1 MKRTLKKL
9 LVCILIVLMINNF
22 FFNNISLADDGGFG
36 EWLADMMGTVV
47 GLLTWPI
54 RMIALACAWAIDG
67 VTRNVA
73 LSQGAVDEFGNI
85 VEGTYYNIEMLTP
98 FDIFF
103 NRIAI
108 LDVNFFNVDT
118 SNDIITTM
126 RSSIAGWYYVMRTIA
141 AAILL
146 CVFIYVGIRMA
157 ITTIASDKAAYKKM
171 LVDWICSLALI
182 FLLQYIM
189 LFTFAVN
196 EAFIKG
202 LSGVADAQS
211 LCDAMVN
218 IKKLSTGIS
227 VNSIAATIVFCMLTI
242 QTIALLIS
250 YINRMLKIAFLVIIA
265 PLITLTY
272 SMDKMGDGKAQAL
285 TTWLK
290 EFIYTV
296 LLQTFHCIIY
306 LAFVGMALSILS
318 PDGGATIS
326 DDNNLAGVVLAIL
339 CIKFT
344 KDAEKILG
352 KIFDFSGS
360 TSDSSLAV
368 GMAASAMALSNAK
381 GLGKGARNAFNGIK
395 SAKGTIGNALRT
407 SKVEAMALGAMLS
420 GARNEDGSRKSFAEN
435 KADAEEKVTNAEADK
450 LEKKNSEKYGV
461 KTKGDSKEAKAYQDK
476 IAKLTQANKDAGM
489 SGSMAAAKAR
499 AQVAKETRESNI
511 KNNPKGMKDK
521 AKHLW
526 KYNKVRGTI
535 NGIKNVASQSEVL
548 RQFGNIGKMTMA
560 AGLGTFVGSGS
571 YGVSGNAFNAFSLG
585 AATYK
590 GSKEF
595 MKNSTKTLT
604 NDMSQLFKGAGYT
617 DVADASSKI
626 NGIMQ
631 NSDTFEKAD
640 DRIDEIFKE
649 LEKALDGLSDRE
661 KKDLR
666 SNIKNVVDGEMTR
679 NPAATNSDIMQKLL
693 GHSQISQQLGL
704 KQGENGKVES
714 TKAGVMDALMGK
726 DDKTGLLDFK
736 RNKVIYDKI
745 KTAGDI
751 GVSPDAFI
759 QSAIQQYENDVLT
772 FGPSVDTRAE
782 KAERKAMI
790 GEIESGDAISEEVQ
804 RKLNELSDSP
814 EQRKAFEEAVEAEIN
829 NLEHQKD
836 TLDKGAAYSPEVVQE
851 AKDAIDEKIRR
862 LEEQLQDVADKGS
875 AKDMQRHKDEVDRL
889 RDEIKRVVEAENAK
903 LKEAEGKIGD
913 EARKLEVER
922 MELEAERK
930 EYEALVKYTLEQ
942 HAVAAKE
949 ASNYGTTGEAA
960 SRAHEDLVKNRKY

>member
-103 NRIAI
+103 NRVAI

-126 RSSIAGWYYVMRTIA
+126 RNSIAGWYYVMRTIA

-196 EAFIKG
+196 EAFIKA

-227 VNSIAATIVFCMLTI
+227 VNSIAATIVFCMLTV
-242 QTIALLIS
+242 QTIGLLIS

-368 GMAASAMALSNAK
+368 GMAASAMALGKAK
-381 GLGKGARNAFNGIK
+381 DIGRGARNAVNGVK
-395 SAKGTIGNALRT
+395 NLNIGGRLQTARIEGL
-407 SKVEAMALGAMLS
+407 AMASFLKGKT
-420 GARNEDGSRKSFAEN
+420 NENG
-435 KADAEEKVTNAEADK
+435 EKMTWAEAKDDATSQITAK
-450 LEKKNSEKYGV
+450 DAAKAEKKNARKYNV
-461 KTKGDSKEAKAYQDK
+461 STKDKGYQKEVSQVANDLMKNTGMTK
-476 IAKLTQANKDAGM
+476 KLAFAT
-489 SGSMAAAKAR
+489 AR
-499 AQVAKETRESNI
+499 AQVAKSKRREAKDSRHPNI
-511 KNNPKGMKDK
+511 AK
-521 AKHLW
+521 A
-526 KYNKVRGTI
+526 RGTVSKLNQARKLAMNSETGKAIRGII
-535 NGIKNVASQSEVL
+535 NSQVAAGIGTFAGAGTYGASGNMFNAFALGAASYKGTQEFFKNSSGTLVDSSQKLLQGFGVTNSAQAENELKTTRAMAPILSDNSEVQRQLDELVKFVEDALGKGDGAKDAARDAKTTIRNTVAKGIKEDPAISNDALMQKVMSALGKREALKGAQIGEDGQATGKTWLEALTASGSLTSGVNDVSNLQRRKELFDVI
-548 RQFGNIGKMTMA
+548 QGAGNIGLTEDAITRMA
-560 AGLGTFVGSGS
+560 A
-571 YGVSGNAFNAFSLG
+571 
-585 AATYK
+585 
-590 GSKEF
+590 KEF
-595 MKNSTKTLT
+595 PNSSAGDGAGFVSNEELIRKIESEGYVVTEADKKQRTLEG
-604 NDMSQLFKGAGYT
+604 NIDMSESLQEKF
-617 DVADASSKI
+617 DASVESVDQEV
-626 NGIMQ
+626 MAEHEVQ
-631 NSDTFEKAD
+631 AAVEQQ
-640 DRIDEIFKE
+640 
-649 LEKALDGLSDRE
+649 KALAE
-661 KKDLR
+661 
-666 SNIKNVVDGEMTR
+666 NIR
-679 NPAATNSDIMQKLL
+679 NINDTVLPQITNEYMK
-693 GHSQISQQLGL
+693 
-704 KQGENGKVES
+704 
-714 TKAGVMDALMGK
+714 
-726 DDKTGLLDFK
+726 
-736 RNKVIYDKI
+736 
-745 KTAGDI
+745 
-751 GVSPDAFI
+751 
-759 QSAIQQYENDVLT
+759 QYEAL
-772 FGPSVDTRAE
+772 
-782 KAERKAMI
+782 
-790 GEIESGDAISEEVQ
+790 
-804 RKLNELSDSP
+804 
-814 EQRKAFEEAVEAEIN
+814 
-829 NLEHQKD
+829 
-836 TLDKGAAYSPEVVQE
+836 
-851 AKDAIDEKIRR
+851 
-862 LEEQLQDVADKGS
+862 
-875 AKDMQRHKDEVDRL
+875 
-889 RDEIKRVVEAENAK
+889 
-903 LKEAEGKIGD
+903 
-913 EARKLEVER
+913 ARKLETEAQEKVRTQLEREIDKLRTKFEGELKEYQKSNTCVLSNGAESNGERAQVVER
-922 MELEAERK
+922 VSKEILDEAM
-930 EYEALVKYTLEQ
+930 
-942 HAVAAKE
+942 AKLD
-949 ASNYGTTGEAA
+949 SIPTY
-960 SRAHEDLVKNRKY
+960 KKK

>member
-1 MKRTLKKL
+1 MKKTLKKL
-9 LVCILIVLMINNF
+9 LVCILIVLMINNL
-22 FFNNISLADDGGFG
+22 FFNNISLADDGGFE

-73 LSQGAVDEFGNI
+73 LSQGAVDEMGNI

-103 NRIAI
+103 NRVAI

-126 RSSIAGWYYVMRTIA
+126 RNSIAGWYYVMRMIA

-146 CVFIYVGIRMA
+146 CILIYVGIRMA

-227 VNSIAATIVFCMLTI
+227 INSIAATIVFCMLTI
-242 QTIALLIS
+242 QTIGLLIS

-318 PDGGATIS
+318 PDGGATSS

-368 GMAASAMALSNAK
+368 GMAASAMALGKAK
-381 GLGKGARNAFNGIK
+381 DLGRGARNAVNGVRNLN
-395 SAKGTIGNALRT
+395 IGGRLQTARIEGL
-407 SKVEAMALGAMLS
+407 AMASFLKGKT
-420 GARNEDGSRKSFAEN
+420 NENG
-435 KADAEEKVTNAEADK
+435 EKMSWAEAKDDAATQITEK
-450 LEKKNSEKYGV
+450 KAEKAEKKNSKKYNVSKNQKYNDEV
-461 KTKGDSKEAKAYQDK
+461 KAVADDLMKNTGMT
-476 IAKLTQANKDAGM
+476 AKLATAT
-489 SGSMAAAKAR
+489 AR
-499 AQVAKETRESNI
+499 AQVAKSKRREA
-511 KNNPKGMKDK
+511 KDSKHPNLAK
-521 AKHLW
+521 A
-526 KYNKVRGTI
+526 RGTVSKLNQARKLAMNSETGKAIRGII
-535 NGIKNVASQSEVL
+535 NSQV
-548 RQFGNIGKMTMA
+548 A
-560 AGLGTFVGSGS
+560 AGIGTFAGAGT
-571 YGVSGNAFNAFSLG
+571 YGASGNLFNAFALG
-585 AATYK
+585 AASYK
-590 GSKEF
+590 GTQEF
-595 MKNSTKTLT
+595 FKNS
-604 NDMSQLFKGAGYT
+604 
-617 DVADASSKI
+617 
-626 NGIMQ
+626 
-631 NSDTFEKAD
+631 SDT
-640 DRIDEIFKE
+640 
-649 LEKALDGLSDRE
+649 L
-661 KKDLR
+661 
-666 SNIKNVVDGEMTR
+666 VDT
-679 NPAATNSDIMQKLL
+679 SQKLL
-693 GHSQISQQLGL
+693 QGFGVTNSAQAENELKTTRAMAPILSDNSEVQRQLDDLVKFVEDALGKGDGAKDAARDAKTTIKNTVAKGIKEDPSISN
-704 KQGENGKVES
+704 E
-714 TKAGVMDALMGK
+714 ALMGK
-726 DDKTGLLDFK
+726 VMEALGKRNALKGDQVDDKGNKTGSTWLEAL
-736 RNKVIYDKI
+736 
-745 KTAGDI
+745 TATDSLQATLQA
-751 GVSPDAFI
+751 GV
-759 QSAIQQYENDVLT
+759 NDVSDLQRRKELFDVIQGAGNIGLT
-772 FGPSVDTRAE
+772 E
-782 KAERKAMI
+782 
-790 GEIESGDAISEEVQ
+790 DAISRMAAREFPVSSAGTGDAFVSNEELIRRIESEGYVVTEADKDQRTLDGNVEMSEALQDKFDESVASVNQETMSAQEVQ
-804 RKLNELSDSP
+804 
-814 EQRKAFEEAVEAEIN
+814 AAVEQ
-829 NLEHQKD
+829 QKA
-836 TLDKGAAYSPEVVQE
+836 L
-851 AKDAIDEKIRR
+851 
-862 LEEQLQDVADKGS
+862 
-875 AKDMQRHKDEVDRL
+875 
-889 RDEIKRVVEAENAK
+889 AENIRNINDTV
-903 LKEAEGKIGD
+903 LPQITD
-913 EARKLEVER
+913 EYMKQ
-922 MELEAERK
+922 
-930 EYEALVKYTLEQ
+930 YEALAKKLETEAQ
-942 HAVAAKE
+942 EKVRTQLEREIDKLRTKFESELKDYQKNNACILSNRDEANGEKAQIVERVSKEVLDEAMAKF
-949 ASNYGTTGEAA
+949 ATIPTY
-960 SRAHEDLVKNRKY
+960 KKK